1 MVRKKRENK
10 SSPLKKGPKKKSKP
24 EPKPGLESVSVPVQN
39 KNTWASVLKRKQN
52 QLEEEHEKYKT
63 SAFAKHK
70 KVVKETQKKTNTNPT
85 SLKYGLMEV
94 PTPIGHDKLET
105 KEVDSKQEHNTVDIG
120 LDFKLPYKYILWYH
134 DIHDNNWGIE
144 SYHKMCEITNASEFW
159 KLFNNFEK
167 IGFYNRQFFLM
178 KDNIQPIWEHESN
191 RHGGVFSF
199 KIDTPSSYKVWEDL
213 NMTMVCDKLS
223 SDCSDI
229 NGLSINPKNN
239 WAIIKIWNR
248 DSNKDFENILAN
260 DVKSKYSYLSMKYK
274 ANSPEY

>member
-10 SSPLKKGPKKKSKP
+10 NGPPKNGYKKKSKP
-24 EPKPGLESVSVPVQN
+24 EFKPKSELESVPVPVQN
-39 KNTWASVLKRKQN
+39 QNTWASVLKRKQN
-52 QLEEEHEKYKT
+52 QLEEEPEKYKA
-63 SAFAKHK
+63 SGYSVKSSGFAK
-70 KVVKETQKKTNTNPT
+70 QKKTNINIT
-85 SLKYGLMEV
+85 SIKDGS
-94 PTPIGHDKLET
+94 IGHNK
-105 KEVDSKQEHNTVDIG
+105 VDIGHNKVDIG
-120 LDFKLPYKYILWYH
+120 LDFKLPYKYVLWYH
-134 DIHDNNWGIE
+134 DIYDNNWSIE

-229 NGLSINPKNN
+229 NGLSINPRNN

-248 DSNKDFENILAN
+248 DSKKDFENILAN